1 MKKSSLK
8 AKSLFGQSKTV
19 RKKVCNKRIMIAS
32 VYLKDNQLD
41 KVDRIKKKYGVTVSH
56 ILRTLI
62 DSLE

>member
-19 RKKVCNKRIMIAS
+19 RNRRNKLTAVS
-32 VYLKDNQLD
+32 LHTKQVD
-41 KVDRIKKKYGVTVSH
+41 KLIKIKKKYGVTVSY
-56 ILRTLI
+56 IVRTLI